1 MTAKPF
7 TSAVIARAIRAR
19 LLQALHGA
27 EQARR
32 EALKTIEN
40 IESIRK

>member
-7 TSAVIARAIRAR
+7 TAAFIARAIRAR
-19 LLQALHGA
+19 HLQALNAA

-32 EALKTIEN
+32 EALKN
-40 IESIRK
+40 LDRSIR